1 MAAGALQCT
10 RFQVLSLAT
19 GLPYTL
25 RTVIMTAVT
34 KEPLLNQKDQG
45 RALKILVGDDQPDI
59 LEALRLLLKGAGYQ
73 NVLVDSPQAL
83 LRAARSEPFDLILMD
98 LNYARDTTSGEE
110 GLDLL
115 SSLEAQSNAPPVI
128 VMTAWSNVDL
138 AVEAMRRGA
147 CDFVQKPWDNARLLG
162 AIRKQAVEASARI
175 KADRRVKTEL
185 EIAHNVQQKLFPQ
198 ETRQFPSID
207 YAGRC
212 VPAREVSGDYY
223 DFLEAGEGGLGFI
236 VGDVSGKGIGAA
248 LLMANLQACFRS
260 QPQEA
265 LQHPA
270 VMLRS
275 VNKLFYESTPPE
287 HFATLFFAHYD
298 DGQRRLRYANCGH
311 PPPILMRADGSVEP
325 LSATGTVLGVFSSWT
340 SEERTIDLK
349 TGDTLVIFSDGVT
362 EAGIEDDA
370 EFGED
375 GLLSVI
381 HANRGGSAETLVNQ
395 IVDAVAGNKADDVT
409 VVAIR
414 VN

>member
-1 MAAGALQCT
+1 
-10 RFQVLSLAT
+10 
-19 GLPYTL
+19 
-25 RTVIMTAVT
+25 MTAVT
-34 KEPLLNQKDQG
+34 KDPLLHQQNVG
-45 RALKILVGDDQPDI
+45 HGLRILVGDDQPDI

-83 LRAARSEPFDLILMD
+83 LRAAQAEPFDLILMD

-115 SSLEAQSNAPPVI
+115 SSLEAQSNAAPVI

-147 CDFVQKPWDNARLLG
+147 CDFVQKPWDNSRLLG

-185 EIAHNVQQKLFPQ
+185 EIAHNVQQKLFPHQ
-198 ETRQFPSID
+198 TRQLASID

-223 DFLEAGEGGLGFI
+223 DFLDIGESALGF
-236 VGDVSGKGIGAA
+236 VLADVSGKGIGAA

-260 QPQEA
+260 QAQDA
-265 LQHPA
+265 LLHPA

-275 VNKLFYESTPPE
+275 VNKLFYDSTPPE

-298 DGQRRLRYANCGH
+298 DHERRLRYANCGH
-311 PPPILMRADGSVEP
+311 PSPILLRADGSVER
-325 LSATGTVLGVFSSWT
+325 LSSTATVLGVFSQWT
-340 SEERTIDLK
+340 SEEKLVDLK

-362 EAGIEDDA
+362 EAGIESDT

-375 GLLSVI
+375 GLLSVMRA
-381 HANRGGSAETLVNQ
+381 HPAVTAESLVNH
-395 IVDAVAGNKADDVT
+395 IVDAVAGEKQDDVT
-409 VVAIR
+409 VVAVR

>member
-1 MAAGALQCT
+1 
-10 RFQVLSLAT
+10 
-19 GLPYTL
+19 
-25 RTVIMTAVT
+25 MTAVT
-34 KEPLLNQKDQG
+34 KDPLLHQQDQG
-45 RALKILVGDDQPDI
+45 PGLRILVGDDQPDI

-83 LRAARSEPFDLILMD
+83 LRAAQAEPFDLILMD

-115 SSLEAQSNAPPVI
+115 SSLEAQSNAAPVI

-175 KADRRVKTEL
+175 KADRRVRTEL
-185 EIAHNVQQKLFPQ
+185 EIAHNVQQKLFPNQ
-198 ETRQFPSID
+198 TRQLASID
-207 YAGRC
+207 YSGRC

-223 DFLEAGEGGLGFI
+223 DFLDVGAAGIGF
-236 VGDVSGKGIGAA
+236 VLADVSGKGIGAA

-260 QPQEA
+260 QAMDA
-265 LQHPA
+265 LRYPA
-270 VMLRS
+270 AMLRS
-275 VNKLFYESTPPE
+275 VNKLFCESTPPE

-298 DGQRRLRYANCGH
+298 DRERRLRYANCGH
-311 PPPILMRADGSVEP
+311 PPPILLRADGSVER
-325 LSATGTVLGVFSSWT
+325 LSATATVLGVFSQWT
-340 SEERTIDLK
+340 SEEKLVDLK
-349 TGDTLVIFSDGVT
+349 TGDTLVIFSDGIT
-362 EAGIEDDA
+362 EAGIESDT

-375 GLLSVI
+375 GLLSVMRS
-381 HANRGGSAETLVNQ
+381 NRAVTAETLVNH
-395 IVDAVAGNKADDVT
+395 IVDAVAGEKQDDVT

>member
-1 MAAGALQCT
+1 M
-10 RFQVLSLAT
+10 LSLAT

-115 SSLEAQSNAPPVI
+115 SSLEAQSNAAPVI

-198 ETRQFPSID
+198 ETRQFPSIEIM
-207 YAGRC
+207 
-212 VPAREVSGDYY
+212 PA
-223 DFLEAGEGGLGFI
+223 
-236 VGDVSGKGIGAA
+236 AA
-248 LLMANLQACFRS
+248 C
-260 QPQEA
+260 
-265 LQHPA
+265 
-270 VMLRS
+270 LRA
-275 VNKLFYESTPPE
+275 K
-287 HFATLFFAHYD
+287 
-298 DGQRRLRYANCGH
+298 
-311 PPPILMRADGSVEP
+311 
-325 LSATGTVLGVFSSWT
+325 
-340 SEERTIDLK
+340 
-349 TGDTLVIFSDGVT
+349 
-362 EAGIEDDA
+362 
-370 EFGED
+370 
-375 GLLSVI
+375 
-381 HANRGGSAETLVNQ
+381 
-395 IVDAVAGNKADDVT
+395 
-409 VVAIR
+409 
-414 VN
+414 